1 MSELKNRSEL
11 IGSWIM
17 KDGHLIEDEV
27 SHLIKYL
34 IQAKLQRIAVT
45 SDGWETLYQ
54 DPQDQRFWELT
65 FPKGEMQGGGPRTL
79 RIISE
84 EAAKLKFDL

>member
-1 MSELKNRSEL
+1 LGELKNSSEL

-17 KDGHLIEDEV
+17 KDGHLIEDET
-27 SHLIKYL
+27 SLLIEYL
-34 IQAKLQRIAVT
+34 IQEKLQRIAVT
-45 SDGWETLYQ
+45 SDGWEILYQ

-65 FPKGEMQGGGPRTL
+65 FPKGEMQGGGPKTL

-84 EAAKLKFDL
+84 EAAELKFDL

>member
-1 MSELKNRSEL
+1 LSELKDRSEL
-11 IGSWIM
+11 TGSWII
-17 KDGHLIEDEV
+17 KDGHLIEDET
-27 SHLIKYL
+27 SRLIEYL
-34 IQAKLQRIAVT
+34 IQEKLQRIAVN
-45 SDGWETLYQ
+45 SDGWEILYQ
-54 DPQDQRFWELT
+54 DPQDQRFWELN

>member
-1 MSELKNRSEL
+1 MSEPKNSSEL
-11 IGSWIM
+11 IGSWIL
-17 KDGHLIEDEV
+17 KDGHLTEDET
-27 SHLIKYL
+27 SRLIEYL
-34 IQAKLQRIAVT
+34 IQEKLQRIAVT
-45 SDGWETLYQ
+45 SDGWEILYR

-84 EAAKLKFDL
+84 EAAKLKFDV